1 VFSWLPLFLLKS
13 RSIVWFGFAEKVVMI
28 VVAAMVTGKMEIRR
42 LQEHMAF
49 VHSIC

>member
-1 VFSWLPLFLLKS
+1 LFLLKS

-28 VVAAMVTGKMEIRR
+28 VVVFAMVTGKMEIRR